1 MKYDFDKITDRRNTA
16 SLKWDVKENELP
28 MWVADMDFQ
37 TAPEIMDALRARL
50 DHGIF
55 GYTVLPDEWYTSIQ
69 NWWRTRHGLRIE
81 RSWLIFSSGI
91 VPALSSMVRKL
102 TTPAENVL
110 IQSPVYNCFYSS
122 IRDNG
127 RNILESPLIYEDGKY
142 SMDFA
147 DLELKLANPQTAL
160 MILCNPQNPTGN
172 IWDKE
177 TLARVG
183 ELCAKHHV
191 TVISDEIHCDLTD
204 PGRDYVPFASV
215 SDLCR
220 DISVTCIAPSKTF
233 NLAGFQTSAL
243 FCADPVLRHK
253 VNRGMNTDEHAEPN
267 AFAVTASIAAFTKCG
282 PWLDELREY
291 LYANKQTVRSFVGDK
306 LPQISL
312 VPSEATYLLWL
323 DCSRLCDDAGD
334 FTAFLREKTGL
345 FVTSG
350 SHFGEAGRKFFR
362 FNIACPRAVLEDG
375 LNRLAEG
382 VRLYQGR
389 K

>member
-1 MKYDFDKITDRRNTA
+1 MKYDFDKVTDRRNTG

-37 TAPEIMDALRARL
+37 TAPEIMEALRARME
-50 DHGIF
+50 HGIF
-55 GYTVLPDEWYTSIQ
+55 GYSVLPDEWYTSIQ
-69 NWWRTRHGLRIE
+69 NWWETRHGLRIE
-81 RSWLIFSSGI
+81 RDWLIFSSGI

-127 RNILESPLIYEDGKY
+127 RSILESPLIYRDGKY

-147 DLELKLANPQTAL
+147 DLELKLSNPQTTL

-172 IWDKE
+172 IWDRE

-215 SDLCR
+215 SELCR
-220 DISVTCIAPSKTF
+220 DISITCIAPSKTF

-243 FCADPVLRHK
+243 FAADPFLRHK
-253 VNRGMNTDEHAEPN
+253 VSRGMNTDELAEPN
-267 AFAVTASIAAFTKCG
+267 VFAVTSSIAAFSRGG

-291 LYANKQTVRSFVGDK
+291 LYANKQAVREFVRDK
-306 LPQISL
+306 LPQISV

-323 DCSRLCDDAGD
+323 DCSRLCGDAGE
-334 FTAFLREKTGL
+334 FTDFLRERTGL

-350 SHFGEAGRKFFR
+350 AHFGEPGRKFFR

-382 VRLYQGR
+382 VRLYLEQ